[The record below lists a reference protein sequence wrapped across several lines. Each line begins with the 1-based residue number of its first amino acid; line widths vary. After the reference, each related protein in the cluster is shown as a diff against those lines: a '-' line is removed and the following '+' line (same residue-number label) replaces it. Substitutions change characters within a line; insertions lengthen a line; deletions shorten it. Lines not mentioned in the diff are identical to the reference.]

1 MAITTIDASMLA
13 KMFLAGAKN
22 LEAKKEWINELNV
35 FPVPD
40 GDTGTNMTMTI
51 MSAAAE
57 VSSLGDSPD
66 MASLAKAISS
76 GSLRGAR
83 GNSGVILSQL
93 FRGFTKGISKYE
105 VIDVV
110 ILCDALQKA
119 VETAYKAV
127 MKPKEG
133 TILTVAKGGA
143 DRALELIG
151 ETDDLA
157 VFMDE
162 VIQHA
167 DYVLGQTP
175 EMLSVLKQAG
185 VVDSGGQGLMMVLK
199 GAYDALMGKE
209 VDYTIDA
216 AGSGGGVVKISQQA
230 EQDIKFGYCT
240 EFIIVLNRP
249 MEEQDE
255 VDFKSYLESI
265 GDSIVVVA
273 DDEITKV
280 HVHTNDPGLAIQRA
294 LEYGSLSKMK
304 IDNMREEHQEKLIK
318 DAEKAAAEQ
327 KEADEKK
334 RSERHALA
342 EAQKAPKKDMGF
354 ISVSI
359 GEGINEIFKGL
370 GVDYIIAG
378 GQTMNPSTEDMLN
391 AIEDVNADNIFIL
404 PNNKNIILAA
414 NQAASLIEEKNIFVI
429 PTKTVP
435 QGITAL
441 INFMPDSSPQENAA
455 RMTEELSSVKTG
467 QVTYAVRDTLIDDKS
482 IKQGDYMGM
491 GDSSILS
498 VGKDM
503 DVVIKELVSQLV
515 EEESAIISIYYG
527 EEITESAAGKLGTEL
542 EEAYPDCEVEVHYG
556 GQPIY
561 YYVISVE

>member
-1 MAITTIDASMLA
+1 MATKSINVEMLA
-13 KMFLAGAKN
+13 KMFLAGAHN
-22 LEAKKEWINELNV
+22 IEAKKEIINELNV

-40 GDTGTNMTMTI
+40 GDTGTNMSLTI
-51 MSAAAE
+51 MAAAKE
-57 VSSLGDSPD
+57 VAALDKPTMKD
-66 MASLAKAISS
+66 LAKAISS

-93 FRGFTKGISKYE
+93 LRGFTKSIRE
-105 VIDVV
+105 EQEIDVTG
-110 ILCDALQKA
+110 LAAACSRAR
-119 VETAYKAV
+119 ETAYKAV

-133 TILTVAKGGA
+133 TILTVASGISEKA
-143 DRALELIG
+143 MQMAQ
-151 ETDDLA
+151 ETDDLE
-157 VFMDE
+157 VFLPA

-167 DYVLGQTP
+167 EEVLAKTP
-175 EMLSVLKQAG
+175 DMLPVLKEAG
-185 VVDSGGQGLMMVLK
+185 VVDSGGQGLLEVIK
-199 GAYDALMGKE
+199 GAYDAFLGKE
-209 VDYTIDA
+209 IDYSEITPSVKVSVKA
-216 AGSGGGVVKISQQA
+216 APQEEA
-230 EQDIKFGYCT
+230 DIKFGYCT
-240 EFIIVLNRP
+240 EFIILV
-249 MEEQDE
+249 EKEFTDKDE
-255 VDFKSYLESI
+255 HDFKEYLSSI
-265 GDSIVVVA
+265 GDSIVCVA
-273 DDEITKV
+273 DDDVVKI
-280 HVHTNDPGLAIQRA
+280 HVHTNDPGLAIQKA
-294 LEYGSLSKMK
+294 LGYGQLSRMK

-318 DAEKAAAEQ
+318 DAEKAAEEQ
-327 KEADEKK
+327 KKADAKK
-334 RSERHALA
+334 RSERDALE
-342 EAQKAPKKDMGF
+342 EAWQMPKKDMGF

-359 GEGINEIFKGL
+359 GSGINEIFKGL

-391 AIEDVNADNIFIL
+391 AIEEVNADNIFIL

-441 INFMPDSSPQENAA
+441 INFMPDSSPEENAA

-503 DVVIKELVSQLV
+503 DAVIKEMTAQLV
-515 EEESAIISIYYG
+515 DEESAIISIYYG
-527 EEITESAAGKLGTEL
+527 EEIEEAAAEQLGAEL
-542 EEAYPDCEVEVHYG
+542 EETYPDCEVEVHFG